1 MPEFHLFNIEE
12 TAAETDEKLRE
23 SFIKKTDKIFPRF
36 LFCLSPKDKAVF
48 PKKPSL
54 LFYNYAA
61 RILGISPDEKPL
73 IFISKKSRPY
83 YLCDS
88 LIEDRKAFLKTKTAA
103 EEGFSLSVFIETP
116 KTARV
121 AKEAGFKKIS
131 GGKGLHFSREALL
144 ANDKAYFKELC
155 SKSGVPYIKGYA
167 VSSMAAA
174 ESALKTFPSHKKIFI
189 KKTLYGGGMGN
200 LCGSPSELIGKLKDF
215 YNKGTLIIEPFLEAD
230 EVMGTLCEI
239 SKEKSIYIGCDRQRS
254 KNGKWSGFDYEISS
268 HRDEEFLK
276 EKSLVLSEKLRKLG
290 FRGIANF
297 DWLKEKK
304 AGKIY
309 ALEANLRNN
318 GFYFLFSFAK
328 RYFGKKTN
336 ISYREGLKT
345 GSSDFKSFSFAL
357 EKKIKKAGF
366 KLIKKP
372 GEKEGFLIVCFGQG
386 EASLAC
392 FSVSQKKFKKMKYFL
407 EENFK

>member
-12 TAAETDEKLRE
+12 TAAETDEKLRAN
-23 SFIKKTDKIFPRF
+23 FIKKTEKIFPRF
-36 LFCLSPKDKAVF
+36 LFCLSPGDKAVF
-48 PKKPSL
+48 TKKISPS
-54 LFYNYAA
+54 FYDYAA
-61 RILGISPDEKPL
+61 RVLGISTDEKPL

-88 LIEDRKAFLKTKTAA
+88 LICDEKAFLKTKKAA
-103 EEGFSLSVFIETP
+103 KEGFSLSVFIETP

-144 ANDKAYFKELC
+144 ANDKSYFKKLC
-155 SKSGVPYIKGYA
+155 SKNGVPYIKGYT

-174 ESALKTFPSHKKIFI
+174 ERAIKTFPSYKKIFL

-200 LCGSPSELIGKLKDF
+200 MFGRPLELIDRLENF
-215 YNKGTLIIEPFLEAD
+215 YNKGTLIIEPFLEPSQII
-230 EVMGTLCEI
+230 GTLCEI
-239 SKEKSIYIGCDRQRS
+239 SREKSVYIGCDRQKS
-254 KNGKWSGFDYEISS
+254 KNGKWSGFDYEISAN
-268 HRDEEFLK
+268 RDEKFLK
-276 EKSLVLSEKLRKLG
+276 EKSVLLSEKLRKLG

-304 AGKIY
+304 TGKIY

-328 RYFGKKTN
+328 RYFKEKTN

-345 GSSDFKSFSFAL
+345 GSSGFKSFSAAL
-357 EKKIKKAGF
+357 EKKLKKWGF
-366 KLIKKP
+366 GLIKKP
-372 GEKEGFLIVCFGQG
+372 GEKDGFLIVCFSHG

-392 FSVSQKKFKKMKYFL
+392 FSASKKKFKKMKSFL